1 MSGIRPSGTRSVAFH
16 AGHGVGADWMS
27 ATRTALEQIGPGITG
42 ANLGFVYVTDSF
54 AESLGDL
61 VGFLREKIGVP
72 HWIGTVGMGICATGR
87 EYLSEPAVAI
97 MVTALPDD
105 AFRMVPPLFEAVE
118 EGGDPLAAWVAAS
131 RPAFGVVHADP
142 RNAAVVELIADLSE
156 RTSSFLVGGLS
167 SSRGGMRQVADSVVE
182 GAVSGVLFSSEFS
195 VITGLTQGCSPIG
208 PVRTVTRAA
217 RNMIAEIDGRPA
229 LDVLREDMGEML
241 SRDLRR
247 AVAYIH
253 AALPVPGSDRADYMV
268 RNISGLDVER
278 GVVAIGALVDPG
290 DRVMFTRRDPASAEK
305 DLRRMLRELHG
316 RLERPIAG
324 GLYVSCLARGPNMF
338 GPNSRELAI
347 VAEELGEFP
356 LVGFFANG
364 ELSHNRLYGYTGVLS
379 LFQ

>member
-1 MSGIRPSGTRSVAFH
+1 MSETRPSGTQSVAFH

-27 ATRTALEQIGPGITG
+27 ATHTALEQIGAGITG
-42 ANLGFVYVTDSF
+42 ANLGFVYVTDPF
-54 AESLGDL
+54 AESLGDM

-72 HWIGTVGMGICATGR
+72 HWVGTVGMGICALGR
-87 EYLSEPAVAI
+87 EYFDEPAVAI
-97 MVTALPDD
+97 MVTSLPEDS
-105 AFRMVPPLFEAVE
+105 FRMVPPLFDSVE
-118 EGGDPLAAWVAAS
+118 EIGDPFAAWVAAVQPS
-131 RPAFGVVHADP
+131 FGVVHADP

-182 GAVSGVLFSSEFS
+182 GALSGVLFSSEFS

-208 PVRTVTRAA
+208 PVRTVTRSA
-217 RNMIAEIDGRPA
+217 RNMIAEIEGRPA

-247 AVAYIH
+247 AITYIH

-268 RNISGLDVER
+268 RNISGFDVER

-305 DLRRMLRELHG
+305 DLRRMLREMEG
-316 RLERPIAG
+316 RLKGPIAG
-324 GLYVSCLARGPNMF
+324 GIYVSCLARGPNMF
-338 GPNSRELAI
+338 GPNSRELGI